1 MWTKKVLCVFSN
13 LKKKKGKRK
22 KKKRKSGNEEVVTWV
37 ERLSEVR
44 LRLGGLKS
52 DY

>member
-1 MWTKKVLCVFSN
+1 MWTKKVLCVFSD
-13 LKKKKGKRK
+13 KKKKVGAG
-22 KKKRKSGNEEVVTWV
+22 RKSGNEKVVTWV